1 MAELTSDLGD
11 AMQRINAKARVCEM
25 ASMLLY
31 MIVVAAL
38 EAFFFG
44 VKDTARVAQA
54 LSCAVGGP
62 IAVASWRF
70 LTPRPTQHD
79 LAEGQWLLTAGF
91 VKVKETATLLRLKYP
106 ELFTFLCAF
115 AVSEAGTSSII
126 GLVVVYVSQ
135 QLCLAVGPVLVL
147 AVVFTIPG
155 ALLSKRFAK
164 GGRAKDALLACLA
177 VFVATIVSVSL
188 FCYSHAHASRV
199 PAFAVLLGLAI
210 GFMRS
215 AGRRKKG
222 GPPSLQHECSF
233 LTQSFQRQD
242 PFFERCSLVEK

>member
-1 MAELTSDLGD
+1 MSHPFPAQAYMAELTSDLGD

-79 LAEGQWLLTAGF
+79 AMGF
-91 VKVKETATLLRLKYP
+91 
-106 ELFTFLCAF
+106 
-115 AVSEAGTSSII
+115 I
-126 GLVVVYVSQ
+126 
-135 QLCLAVGPVLVL
+135 PV
-147 AVVFTIPG
+147 
-155 ALLSKRFAK
+155 R
-164 GGRAKDALLACLA
+164 
-177 VFVATIVSVSL
+177 
-188 FCYSHAHASRV
+188 
-199 PAFAVLLGLAI
+199 
-210 GFMRS
+210 
-215 AGRRKKG
+215 
-222 GPPSLQHECSF
+222 EE
-233 LTQSFQRQD
+233 
-242 PFFERCSLVEK
+242 FFEAAVERQLVHARVHLHRPST